1 MWSKVGK
8 GGKICGQLVWQ
19 DEAVWEGVRA
29 LAEMLFVLLLLPRQF
44 RPPHAP
50 DPWYRTFSLSLSLSL
65 SVAHTV
71 FLACYFDSPPP
82 HHALT
87 LAIASCVRV
96 CVCACECKCA
106 CLLF

>member
-65 SVAHTV
+65 SLTLSFSRATST
-71 FLACYFDSPPP
+71 APPP
-82 HHALT
+82 IT
-87 LAIASCVRV
+87 P
-96 CVCACECKCA
+96 
-106 CLLF
+106 